1 MAATVVINGTVY
13 AGAAQV
19 SLTGQSGGK
28 STYLY
33 NGRPQPHQ
41 PQRRRHHDQRQRLQ
55 RGECGGASH
64 PRRRDGTVCSG
75 RRRKLHNLGS
85 GGRADPPSGELL
97 HDAEAFV
104 SKRDAVSQDNAVSQR
119 GGWGH
124 HLSLVFGDAKR
135 HRPGGRRRGRD
146 HFSVSDGLTAEK
158 GGGRYGN
165 KLGGGDY
172 QQRHGLY

>member
-1 MAATVVINGTVY
+1 VAATVVINGTVY

-33 NGRPQPHQ
+33 VTGDPSLISPSGADITINGSDYNGVSVVELPIQ
-41 PQRRRHHDQRQRLQ
+41 
-55 RGECGGASH
+55 GG
-64 PRRRDGTVCSG
+64 GTARYVLAAGGSYT
-75 RRRKLHNLGS
+75 S
-85 GGRADPPSGELL
+85 GGRADHPSGELL